1 MKYIHISQS
10 NNMVDEIVSLPT
22 KIDIQELY
30 DENFLNECVLVDDT
44 VEVERGMYY
53 DAKTGSFESR
63 EMPFFEE
70 KTPFSEYKK
79 RIIELEKGKAELEN
93 ALCDM
98 DAANEEAHATYET
111 ALCDLDET
119 LNGGTV

>member
-1 MKYIHISQS
+1 MTYRIFE
-10 NNMVDEIVSLPT
+10 NGELVNTIV
-22 KIDIQELY
+22 
-30 DENFLNECVLVDDT
+30 
-44 VEVERGMYY
+44 
-53 DAKTGSFESR
+53 A
-63 EMPFFEE
+63 EE
-70 KTPFSEYKK
+70 AFCNAYCEANGYTY
-79 RIIELEKGKAELEN
+79 ELEERAEPKPVPAPKTTEERIAELEN

>member
-1 MKYIHISQS
+1 MAISKP
-10 NNMVDEIVSLPT
+10 VLPP
-22 KIDIQELY
+22 ISGY
-30 DENFLNECVLVDDT
+30 
-44 VEVERGMYY
+44 VEVEVNGARKYRNI
-53 DAKTGSFESR
+53 KTGELM
-63 EMPFFEE
+63 EMENEQFQRKTTEE
-70 KTPFSEYKK
+70 
-79 RIIELEKGKAELEN
+79 RIAELEN